1 MRKWYVPL
9 TVAGIGGLGAF
20 LFSESGREWLRLLR
34 QYMRWHSKG
43 LQEWNEV
50 AEQELQRIQTALAA
64 LTDALEPRTEASR

>member
-20 LFSESGREWLRLLR
+20 LLTETGREFLRLLR
-34 QYMRWHSKG
+34 QYMRWHSEG

-50 AEQELQRIQTALAA
+50 AEQEMQRIQAALAA
-64 LTDALEPRTEASR
+64 LADSLEPRPEASR